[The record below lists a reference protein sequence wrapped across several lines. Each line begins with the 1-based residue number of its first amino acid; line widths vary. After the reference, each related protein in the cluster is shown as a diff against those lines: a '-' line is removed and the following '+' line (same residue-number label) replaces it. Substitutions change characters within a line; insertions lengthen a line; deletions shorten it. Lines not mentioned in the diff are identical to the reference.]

1 MRLRRRHEPTVPIRR
16 LTMKVKEAFWDEI
29 EEQYEKVIAPQ
40 EDRLEIPTAEFVED
54 AKDEDGYPF

>member
-1 MRLRRRHEPTVPIRR
+1 VPIRR